1 MSLCPLGPIARL
13 ILKYI
18 HALNRD
24 RSASRSIRSVEFS
37 SRVTRPGLLTVA
49 YKRIQALAWYR
60 RRKANNGPF

>member
-1 MSLCPLGPIARL
+1 MSLCPLCPIARL

-37 SRVTRPGLLTVA
+37 AGLHGPA
-49 YKRIQALAWYR
+49 YDRGL
-60 RRKANNGPF
+60 